1 LIQSRNFVFLIFCN
15 SSHFCSILRLTTLA
29 SSNLPLTLI
38 NHQDAD
44 QMYQELLGSPI
55 LGVPF
60 GSERRLKHWPGLS
73 GKEVTVT
80 GVGWKESAVDI
91 VLSSAGEKTL

>member
-1 LIQSRNFVFLIFCN
+1 
-15 SSHFCSILRLTTLA
+15 
-29 SSNLPLTLI
+29 
-38 NHQDAD
+38 
-44 QMYQELLGSPI
+44 
-55 LGVPF
+55 
-60 GSERRLKHWPGLS
+60 LKHWPGLS